1 MKLESI
7 GILIELRP
15 FGERD
20 CLARIFT
27 KDYGILSGMIKGAI
41 VAKKNKPLV
50 GQFGTVS
57 WNARLDCQLG
67 VFHWEAEKNLSAS
80 VISDVDSLGFMN
92 SSFSLIS
99 VLLPEREKYESLWHQ
114 TKEMLENLSKDNAK
128 YLYLDWEI
136 DLLQELGYALDL
148 SRCSNCGRTDN
159 LTHISPRTARAV
171 CSECAVP
178 YLNNLYTLPVNFDTT
193 KKFLEKIIIEQGI
206 KELPLARKLFTNL

>member
-7 GILIELRP
+7 GILIDLRP

-27 KDYGILSGMIKGAI
+27 RDYGVLSGMIKGGS

-50 GQFGTVS
+50 GQFGAVS
-57 WNARLDCQLG
+57 WNARLDSQLG
-67 VFHWEAEKNLSAS
+67 VFHWESEKNLSAPLMFNS
-80 VISDVDSLGFMN
+80 TALGFMN
-92 SSFSLIS
+92 SVFSLLT
-99 VLLPEREKYESLWHQ
+99 VLLPEREKYEFLWEQ
-114 TKEMLENLSKDNAK
+114 TKEILESLSKDNAK
-128 YLYLDWEI
+128 YLYLNWEI

-159 LTHISPRTARAV
+159 LTHLSPRTARAV

-178 YLNNLYTLPVNFDTT
+178 YLNKLYSLPVSLDIT
-193 KKFLEKIIIEQGI
+193 KNFLEKIITEQGI
-206 KELPLARKLFTNL
+206 KELPLARKLITNS

>member
-20 CLARIFT
+20 CLVRIFT
-27 KDYGILSGMIKGAI
+27 KDYGVLSGMMKGAS

-50 GQFGTVS
+50 GQFGAVS
-57 WNARLDCQLG
+57 WNARLDSQLG

-92 SSFSLIS
+92 SSFSLLS
-99 VLLPEREKYESLWHQ
+99 VLLPERENYESLWYQ
-114 TKEMLENLSKDNAK
+114 TKEMLENLSKPDAS
-128 YLYLDWEI
+128 YLYLNWEI

-159 LTHISPRTARAV
+159 LTHVSPRTARAV
-171 CSECAVP
+171 CSECAAP
-178 YLNNLYTLPVNFDTT
+178 YLNKLYTLPVNFDTT
-193 KKFLEKIIIEQGI
+193 KKFLEKIIVEQGI
-206 KELPLARKLFTNL
+206 KELPLARKLI